1 MGNVACC
8 DNDVAPPDPR
18 FSKMEKVLKRPSKSS
33 DIAIEGSMQQED
45 ADIEKAHR
53 E

>member
-18 FSKMEKVLKRPSKSS
+18 FAVEKKLKRPSKSS